1 MKQIGFVHVEVE
13 KKIALPDG
21 KEDITNTFTFGMPMG
36 APLSDASDAAF
47 KIFKAIDT
55 MYRDAMD
62 QEIKKSED
70 DRLKEDKED
79 KEGK

>member
-1 MKQIGFVHVEVE
+1 MKQIGFVHIEVE

-21 KEDITNTFTFGMPMG
+21 KEDITNIFTFGMPMG
-36 APLSDASDAAF
+36 APLADASDAAF
-47 KIFKAIDT
+47 KIFKTIDK

-62 QEIKKSED
+62 QEIKKSEE
-70 DRLKEDKED
+70 DRLKEDKKE